1 MIWTRYGVSALLVA
15 ASISGADKQKEE
27 QAIRARVAEL
37 DRVLTADAALVT
49 DDIVYVTGQY
59 EQPLEGKQAIAEARQ
74 RLRQEPSRARK
85 NEKRT
90 TTIKRLRI
98 ADSGELAYEYS
109 EAKNEFDRPDGTHV
123 AGTVSML
130 RVWRKAGDSWK
141 VEAAFIRPNGAR

>member
-1 MIWTRYGVSALLVA
+1 MWIRCGLWALLLTACVW
-15 ASISGADKQKEE
+15 GADKQNEE
-27 QAIRARVAEL
+27 RAIRARIGEL
-37 DRVLTADAALVT
+37 ERVLTDDAALVS

-59 EQPLEGKQAIAEARQ
+59 EQPLEGKQAIAEARK
-74 RLRQEPSRARK
+74 RLRQEPSRART

-90 TTIKRLRI
+90 TTVKRLRV

-109 EAKNEFDRPDGTHV
+109 DATNEFDRPDGTHV

-130 RVWRKAGDSWK
+130 RVWRKIGDIWK